1 MFEVLSG
8 HFSKIFSSLAKKR
21 NLNEKNIAEALS
33 DIKKAFLAGD
43 VDFDVVQ
50 NFIQEVK
57 TECIGQQIFKNIQPG
72 QQVVK
77 IVYDKLVA
85 TLGGNQCDLDSQ
97 RPLSVMM
104 VGLQGSGK
112 TTTSAKLA
120 LSLKSKGEKPVL
132 VACDIYR
139 PAAIDQLKVL
149 GKQIGVPVLSYGQIP
164 VLEIAQKARND
175 AKEIGATVVIFDTAG
190 RLQIDQPLIEEV
202 QQLKKSVCPQ
212 EILFVVD
219 SALGQESVNVLRS
232 FHDSLG
238 LTGVVLTKVDGDSK
252 GGVVLSIKRTL
263 NLPIKFVGSGE
274 KLEYFEKFYPDRVAS
289 RILGMGDIV
298 SLVEKAQ
305 EEMDDGIL
313 NTLTQRL
320 LSGDFTF
327 EDFLKQIQQIRKF
340 GTYGL
345 QKWLPFFANSN
356 TLETQEKEIKLFE
369 VIIQSMTPQERKT
382 PNLMNSSYRRARVL
396 KGSGTSVSDF
406 NRFLKRFQGLK
417 KMAQKIKNADPK
429 KLKTIV
435 DSWGGPSFLRK
446 DLFK

>member
-1 MFEVLSG
+1 MFEVLSDR
-8 HFSKIFSSLAKKR
+8 FSKIFSNLSKKR
-21 NLNEKNIAEALS
+21 NLNENNIAEALS

-43 VDFDVVQ
+43 VDFDVAQ

-57 TECIGQQIFKNIQPG
+57 KECIGQQVFKNIQPG

-85 TLGGNQCDLDSQ
+85 TLGESQCDLDSQ
-97 RPLSVMM
+97 RPLSIMM

-139 PAAIDQLKVL
+139 PAAIDQLKIL
-149 GKQIGVPVLSYGQIP
+149 GEQIDVPVLSYGQIP
-164 VLEIAQKARND
+164 VLEIAQKARSE
-175 AKEIGATVVIFDTAG
+175 AKEMGATVVIFDTAG

-202 QQLKKSVCPQ
+202 QQLKASVCPQ

-238 LTGVVLTKVDGDSK
+238 LTGVILTKLDGDSK
-252 GGVVLSIKRTL
+252 GGVVLSVKRTL

-274 KLEYFEKFYPDRVAS
+274 KLEHFEKFYPDRMAS

-305 EEMDDGIL
+305 EEMDENTV
-313 NTLTQRL
+313 NTLAQRL

-327 EDFLKQIQQIRKF
+327 EDFLKQIQQVKKF
-340 GTYGL
+340 GVYGL
-345 QKWLPFFANSN
+345 QKWLPAFANLN
-356 TLETQEKEIKLFE
+356 VVETQGNEIKLFE
-369 VIIQSMTPQERKT
+369 VIIQSMTPQERKN

-396 KGSGTSVSDF
+396 KGSGKSVSDF
-406 NRFLKRFQGLK
+406 NKLLKRFQGVK
-417 KMAQKIKNADPK
+417 KMAQKIKKADPK
-429 KLKTIV
+429 KLKKIV
-435 DSWGGPSFLRK
+435 DSLGGDSFWGK